1 MTTKNHGKREQ
12 MRRHKYNMIVLTVSG
27 VVSPFIMVFGLYVVF
42 HGHYSPGGGFQGG
55 TMLAAAL
62 LLIRLAAGFDI
73 AQLQFKRILGTPLGS
88 IGVLVYFGTGFL
100 AMISGG
106 EFLNYKFLPFA
117 GFTEDGLRSLGI
129 LMVEIGVGLAVMAI
143 LVAIYDDLLEGYLHD

>member
-1 MTTKNHGKREQ
+1 
-12 MRRHKYNMIVLTVSG
+12 MRKYKFNPIILTVSG
-27 VVSPFIMVFGLYVVF
+27 VVSPFIMLFGLYVVF

-55 TMLAAAL
+55 TLLAAAL

-106 EFLNYKFLPFA
+106 EFLNYGFLPFA
-117 GFTEDGLRSLGI
+117 GVTGAGLRSLGI

-143 LVAIYDDLLEGYLHD
+143 LVAIYDDLLEGYPND

>member
-1 MTTKNHGKREQ
+1 
-12 MRRHKYNMIVLTVSG
+12 MRKYKFNPIILTVSG
-27 VVSPFIMVFGLYVVF
+27 VVSPFIMLFGLYVVF

-55 TMLAAAL
+55 TLLAAAL

-73 AQLQFKRILGTPLGS
+73 AQLQFKRVLGTPLGS

-106 EFLNYKFLPFA
+106 EFLDYGFLPFA
-117 GFTEDGLRSLGI
+117 GVTGAGLRSLGI

-143 LVAIYDDLLEGYLHD
+143 LVAIYDDLLEGYPND

>member
-1 MTTKNHGKREQ
+1 
-12 MRRHKYNMIVLTVSG
+12 MRKYKFNPIILTVSG
-27 VVSPFIMVFGLYVVF
+27 VVSPFIMLFGLYVVF

-55 TMLAAAL
+55 TLLAAAL

-73 AQLQFKRILGTPLGS
+73 AQLQFKRILGMPLGS

-106 EFLNYKFLPFA
+106 EFLNYGFLPFA
-117 GFTEDGLRSLGI
+117 GVTGAGLRSLGI

-143 LVAIYDDLLEGYLHD
+143 LVAIYDDLLEGYPND

>member
-1 MTTKNHGKREQ
+1 
-12 MRRHKYNMIVLTVSG
+12 MRKYKFNPIILTVSG
-27 VVSPFIMVFGLYVVF
+27 AVSPFIMLFGLYVVF

-55 TMLAAAL
+55 TLLAAAL

-100 AMISGG
+100 AMMSGG
-106 EFLNYKFLPFA
+106 EFLDYGFLPFA
-117 GFTEDGLRSLGI
+117 GVTGAGLRSLGI

-143 LVAIYDDLLEGYLHD
+143 LVAIYDDLLEGYPND